1 MRLLRSAA
9 LAAVACVV
17 AASAAVAQTK
27 ITVGKITSGS
37 GFHTP
42 SYVAMDKG
50 FFKEEGL
57 DARFVT
63 VPGRALV
70 TAGLSGN
77 LDFNPISSGG
87 AQAALAGAE
96 IRYVVGQTLKSQ
108 WLIAARADIGK
119 PEDLRGKTVGYGRP
133 GSADY
138 DEGAAVLRRVF
149 KMEVGKD
156 YKVIAFQG
164 ETDRIAALING
175 DISAALISVPHAP
188 KALNAGMKIL
198 VRTGDYIQRAGG
210 TMWVRKEF
218 AEQNPETVKKFIRAI
233 AKAVMYYRDNK
244 EGSIAPLRNHLG
256 IDSDHDAG
264 IVWDQTRNAFGA
276 ELPKEQ
282 FREMF
287 ESRRLDMIA
296 SKQWAEDKPLPDPEG
311 FVLRTLLDLTLKEM
325 KYVPTKLDQ
334 PTN

>member
-1 MRLLRSAA
+1 M
-9 LAAVACVV
+9 
-17 AASAAVAQTK
+17 
-27 ITVGKITSGS
+27 
-37 GFHTP
+37 
-42 SYVAMDKG
+42 
-50 FFKEEGL
+50 
-57 DARFVT
+57 
-63 VPGRALV
+63 

-210 TMWVRKEF
+210 TFWVRKEF

-244 EGSIAPLRNHLG
+244 QGSVAPLRNHLG
-256 IDSDHDAG
+256 IDSDQDAG

-296 SKQWAEDKPLPDPEG
+296 SKQWTEDKPLPDPEG
-311 FVLRTLLDLTLKEM
+311 FVLRALLDSTLKEM